1 MSHSAIRILACLA
14 WGLLLM
20 PTVAN
25 GQPPEHFR
33 PIDQAVEDLDLL
45 ATSLRHVPPSFEP
58 NVAQSRLIQMNQHG
72 TMLPGQTLP
81 YYRIDKGVIARVDRL
96 DYVAIDT
103 KNKFH
108 LNAAPRSEGAFLE
121 LIPANTIYELRS
133 IESILASAQGDAE
146 QQSPSDQVVAN
157 LIKSN
162 LKVQL
167 QTRIQTHI
175 GSNKN
180 LAKEN
185 RRVMV
190 PLSVRPSY
198 QQPKQMPRLSQSFD
212 TKSTPHTPQTPMPN
226 PPSPISS
233 TKPDNAGTR

>member
-1 MSHSAIRILACLA
+1 MKRPAIWIPVCLA
-14 WGLLLM
+14 WSLLFM

-33 PIDQAVEDLDLL
+33 PIDQAVEDLDPL

-58 NVAQSRLIQMNQHG
+58 NVGQSRLIQMNQHG
-72 TMLPGQTLP
+72 VILPGQTLP
-81 YYRIDKGVIARVDRL
+81 YYRIDKGVIARIDRL

-108 LNAAPRSEGAFLE
+108 LNAAPRRGETFVE

-133 IESILASAQGDAE
+133 IDSILASAQSDSE
-146 QQSPSDQVVAN
+146 QQPPPDQVVAN
-157 LIKSN
+157 LIKSD

-167 QTRIQTHI
+167 QAKIQTRI

-180 LAKEN
+180 PARKI

-198 QQPKQMPRLSQSFD
+198 QQPKQMLRLSQSFD
-212 TKSTPHTPQTPMPN
+212 TKPTPHTPPPN
-226 PPSPISS
+226 PPSSISS
-233 TKPDNAGTR
+233 IKPDDASTR

>member
-1 MSHSAIRILACLA
+1 
-14 WGLLLM
+14 M

-33 PIDQAVEDLDLL
+33 PIDQAVEDLDPL
-45 ATSLRHVPPSFEP
+45 ATSLRHVPPSLEP
-58 NVAQSRLIQMNQHG
+58 NVGQSRLIQMNQHG
-72 TMLPGQTLP
+72 AILPGQILP
-81 YYRIDKGVIARVDRL
+81 YYRIDKGVIARIDRL
-96 DYVAIDT
+96 DYVTIDA

-108 LNAAPRSEGAFLE
+108 LNAAPRRGETFVE

-133 IESILASAQGDAE
+133 IDSILASAQSDSE
-146 QQSPSDQVVAN
+146 QQPPPDQVVAN
-157 LIKSN
+157 LIKSD

-167 QTRIQTHI
+167 QAKIQTRI

-180 LAKEN
+180 PAREI

-198 QQPKQMPRLSQSFD
+198 QQPKKMLRLSQLFD
-212 TKSTPHTPQTPMPN
+212 TKPTPHTPPPN
-226 PPSPISS
+226 LPSSISS
-233 TKPDNAGTR
+233 IKPDDAGTR